1 MASQGGLDIS
11 CWLSER
17 PGQCGCEDCTAVGQF
32 VLEARA
38 FVAAELTF
46 PHVSSGS
53 LGQSGL
59 PLYVSALA
67 RPHAVDVDDVHTL
80 LSSCVVH
87 PVMVS
92 EQLSENEIPGRSR
105 ASQRVRCKSGGPQNF
120 DGPSGHTLQA
130 SEVGLELGVI

>member
-1 MASQGGLDIS
+1 MVGSPSWSLSTNRETARDNELSRAQKNLAARENSAFVVNLDQGFYKKSSTGQ
-11 CWLSER
+11 R
-17 PGQCGCEDCTAVGQF
+17 PT
-32 VLEARA
+32 LHRKH

-80 LSSCVVH
+80 LSSWVVH
-87 PVMVS
+87 PVMGGIV
-92 EQLSENEIPGRSR
+92 EQ
-105 ASQRVRCKSGGPQNF
+105 
-120 DGPSGHTLQA
+120 PSGNEMPAVLR
-130 SEVGLELGVI
+130 